1 MALMLATQGN
11 TVECIEIN
19 PELRKFTEFRMEKHL
34 TGENGSG
41 PRVKFVAGPAEQYD
55 MIVCWH
61 VFEHV
66 ADPEGL
72 LAQLVSHLA
81 PDGLM
86 FTQSDFHR
94 DSIHAM
100 HHEWGGDWEEAIR
113 AVGLEPIEERPWF
126 YRRS

>member
-1 MALMLATQGN
+1 MA
-11 TVECIEIN
+11 
-19 PELRKFTEFRMEKHL
+19 
-34 TGENGSG
+34 ENGSG
-41 PRVKFVAGPAEQYD
+41 PRIKFVDGPAEQYD

-66 ADPEGL
+66 ADPGGL

-81 PDGLM
+81 PDGVM

-94 DSIHAM
+94 DNIHAM
-100 HHEWGGDWEEAIR
+100 HHEWGGDWEEALL
-113 AVGLEPIEERPWF
+113 AAGLKPVEGKPWF